1 MLGSQQ
7 RKTLFFFLDV
17 IRMVL
22 DEAQSVEQLDELET
36 VALALIERDFPITVQ
51 VIHVCTLIIIQI
63 YSGYNSASIAPYCWW
78 YETIWPCLQYMD
90 VSIRA
95 FQFLDVP
102 ACT

>member
-36 VALALIERDFPITVQ
+36 QMNVALALIERDFPITVQ
-51 VIHVCTLIIIQI
+51 VCTYTCMYFNNYTNLFR
-63 YSGYNSASIAPYCWW
+63 
-78 YETIWPCLQYMD
+78 L
-90 VSIRA
+90 
-95 FQFLDVP
+95 
-102 ACT
+102 

>member
-51 VIHVCTLIIIQI
+51 VCTYTCMYFNNYTNLFR
-63 YSGYNSASIAPYCWW
+63 
-78 YETIWPCLQYMD
+78 L
-90 VSIRA
+90 
-95 FQFLDVP
+95 
-102 ACT
+102 